1 MIKKAEGSRWG
12 HCWALAPVVLLAIS
26 AGCATGPR
34 AKKPSTPAEW
44 RAEMQAPLP
53 EEQSAEIA
61 KGLTLPRAVQLAAER
76 NPMAA
81 SARKQWLAKIQAE
94 PQAVTPPDPMLQGDF
109 RFTPITMSTGEE
121 KKAIGFVQQ
130 IPWPQKLWA
139 KGKQAAADADI
150 AELRYEGALRDVITD
165 VKDAYYE
172 LFYLDQAIPV
182 TETIKGLL
190 NNDAILAYSE
200 LTVGR
205 TELNEAFRAESQ
217 SAQLGY
223 DLILLTQQRASQA
236 ERLKSLLNLPP
247 DTVIGPVR
255 SAPVY
260 TVAPTVDELYDRAE
274 HFSEMLKIKGL
285 ETQRAA
291 YETFLAK
298 LSRIPDVS
306 AGLNFVTMNRA
317 RMPETV
323 APIETDPVTG
333 AAVLPTSTTPSTPK
347 EVLKNP
353 RVGLFSMN
361 LPIFE
366 WRNRALVR
374 EQKALEETM
383 RLDALSEL
391 NGVRAAVAQAYF
403 QEELT
408 GRLVRLYTNTL
419 LPEAEGVM
427 RQAETYF
434 RNDQSSF
441 SNVLETTL
449 AYHNFTLA
457 RLRAVADHG
466 QAIDRLEKVLGTTA
480 DVRSDAPET
489 TPQAKDAKP

>member
-1 MIKKAEGSRWG
+1 
-12 HCWALAPVVLLAIS
+12 
-26 AGCATGPR
+26 
-34 AKKPSTPAEW
+34 
-44 RAEMQAPLP
+44 
-53 EEQSAEIA
+53 
-61 KGLTLPRAVQLAAER
+61 
-76 NPMAA
+76 
-81 SARKQWLAKIQAE
+81 
-94 PQAVTPPDPMLQGDF
+94 
-109 RFTPITMSTGEE
+109 
-121 KKAIGFVQQ
+121 
-130 IPWPQKLWA
+130 
-139 KGKQAAADADI
+139 
-150 AELRYEGALRDVITD
+150 
-165 VKDAYYE
+165 
-172 LFYLDQAIPV
+172 
-182 TETIKGLL
+182 
-190 NNDAILAYSE
+190 AYSE